1 LRPEVEGILE
11 RENGPAQVR
20 IEAMGR
26 VGHMNW
32 QDPGVGSVRACRDEI
47 DAYIDISTRENG
59 PDCTG

>member
-1 LRPEVEGILE
+1 LE

-32 QDPGVGSVRACRDEI
+32 QDPGAGSVRACRDEI
-47 DAYIDISTRENG
+47 DAYIDIGTRENG